1 MTARPSAADQL
12 SDLFSP
18 VVLELFER
26 LVDERVAA
34 SADAS
39 VSPWMDAP
47 AAADYLA
54 VPVKRVRNLTAS
66 GDMPH
71 VREGG
76 RVFYHRGQLDSW
88 RLAQSSGPRV
98 TATAERSTM
107 GRLHKCP
114 GSAGTLRGRTRRV
127 ELHAVQE
134 PRPQPA
140 RPNEASRDL
149 VRGAR
154 RRWPH
159 VLRHGWHPSRSR
171 GRGLN
176 EAIAVQAELPF
187 EAARG

>member
-1 MTARPSAADQL
+1 MGGVTARPSAADQL
-12 SDLFSP
+12 SNIFSP
-18 VVLELFER
+18 VFLGLFER

-47 AAADYLA
+47 AADYLA

-98 TATAERSTM
+98 PAAAERSTIGPTQM
-107 GRLHKCP
+107 PRQRGNAP
-114 GSAGTLRGRTRRV
+114 GPDTEG
-127 ELHAVQE
+127 
-134 PRPQPA
+134 
-140 RPNEASRDL
+140 
-149 VRGAR
+149 
-154 RRWPH
+154 
-159 VLRHGWHPSRSR
+159 
-171 GRGLN
+171 
-176 EAIAVQAELPF
+176 
-187 EAARG
+187 

>member
-1 MTARPSAADQL
+1 MTDRPSAADQL

-18 VVLELFER
+18 VVLDLFER

-88 RLAQSSGPRV
+88 RLAQSSRPRV
-98 TATAERSTM
+98 TTAAERSTM
-107 GRLHKCP
+107 RPTQMPRQRENAP
-114 GSAGTLRGRTRRV
+114 GPDTEG
-127 ELHAVQE
+127 
-134 PRPQPA
+134 
-140 RPNEASRDL
+140 
-149 VRGAR
+149 
-154 RRWPH
+154 
-159 VLRHGWHPSRSR
+159 
-171 GRGLN
+171 
-176 EAIAVQAELPF
+176 
-187 EAARG
+187 